1 MSAPSPSKHPEFG
14 FSNVRRLDFYA
25 ALRRIE
31 AAHPRRPR
39 LGKSRLPKD
48 DPIRLGQSPHLEF
61 PNATLEKTEQDPNG
75 LTWLKVYCIGLFG
88 PNGPLPLHLTEYAF
102 ERIHHAKDP
111 GFAAFC
117 DIFHHRL
124 ISLFYRAWADKE
136 PTVNHDRPEKDRF
149 AFYLGCLAGYGLPSQ
164 RDFDAMPDAAKRH
177 FTAHLARH
185 PRNAEGLEA
194 IVSTFFGVQAKVEEF
209 VGEWLPIP
217 ESSRGRLGRARLG
230 DVVIGELS
238 FQRASKFRLHLGP
251 MDFETYAGFLP
262 GGDRLAALVAMVRNW
277 TGDSLD
283 WDAVLIL
290 RDEETPPPCLG
301 GKGRLGWSLWLGD
314 GPFPDREHLHL
325 NATHYETGLM
335 EQCHG

>member
-1 MSAPSPSKHPEFG
+1 MSAPSPSKDPGFG

-31 AAHPRRPR
+31 AAHPDRPR
-39 LGKSRLPKD
+39 LGRSRLPKD

-75 LTWLKVYCIGLFG
+75 LTWLKIYCFGLFG

-102 ERIHHAKDP
+102 ERIHHVRDP
-111 GFAAFC
+111 AFAAFC

-136 PTVNHDRPEKDRF
+136 PTVTHDRPEKDRF
-149 AFYLGCLAGYGLPSQ
+149 AFYLGCLAGYGLSSQ

-194 IVSTFFGVQAKVEEF
+194 IVSSFFGVRARVEEF
-209 VGEWLPIP
+209 VGEWLTIP
-217 ESSRGRLGRARLG
+217 EDDRCHLGQAMLG
-230 DVVIGELS
+230 NTIVGERS
-238 FQRASKFRLHLGP
+238 FQRASRFDLHLGP
-251 MDFETYAGFLP
+251 LDYEAYEGFLP
-262 GGDRLAALVAMVRNW
+262 GGDRIAALAAIIQNW
-277 TGDSLD
+277 IGESLA
-283 WDAVLIL
+283 WKAVLIL
-290 RDEETPPPCLG
+290 ATEEVPFLCLDG
-301 GKGRLGWSLWLGD
+301 NQRLGWNTWLIGQPAACTKD
-314 GPFPDREHLHL
+314 DLKLDPLRYVQL
-325 NATHYETGLM
+325 
-335 EQCHG
+335 